1 VTEGGAARKG
11 STPASPPLPSID
23 EKLGAFR
30 RLLEVVERLR
40 SPSGCP
46 WDRSQTVESM
56 APFVIEEAYE
66 VADSIAA
73 ARPEEVSEEVGD
85 LLMVLVSLAWIA
97 EEGGRF
103 TLADSAAGV
112 AAKLVRRHPH
122 VFGETKV
129 SGVGEVLRNWETIK
143 GEERKEGED
152 RSAIAGVPRA
162 LPALLRAFR
171 VVEKAARAGF
181 DWESVEDAAAKVDE
195 EREELR
201 LALASGDREGIEAE
215 MGDLLLAVAVCG
227 RKVGVNPE
235 VALRKAVE
243 RFGERFRFVEERIGK
258 PLAEASAAD
267 IEALWREAKRG
278 A

>member
-1 VTEGGAARKG
+1 MTEGAAAPSG
-11 STPASPPLPSID
+11 PTPPSLRD
-23 EKLGAFR
+23 KLAGLR

-46 WDRSQTVESM
+46 WDRSQTIESM

-73 ARPEEVSEEVGD
+73 ARPEEVCEEVGD

-112 AAKLVRRHPH
+112 AEKLVRRHPH

-143 GEERKEGED
+143 GEEKKEGED

-171 VVEKAARAGF
+171 VVEKAARVGF
-181 DWESVEDAAAKVDE
+181 DWEKLEDAAAKVDE

-201 LALASGDREGIEAE
+201 AALASGDRERIEAE

-227 RKVGVNPE
+227 RKTGVNPE
-235 VALRKAVE
+235 IALRHAVE
-243 RFGERFRFVEERIGK
+243 RFGERFRFVENRLGR
-258 PLAEASAAD
+258 PFAEASAAE
-267 IEALWREAKRG
+267 IEALWHEAKARP
-278 A
+278 ASAV

>member
-1 VTEGGAARKG
+1 MTEGGG
-11 STPASPPLPSID
+11 SGTGPASLPSSPSSSID
-23 EKLGAFR
+23 EKLESLR

-73 ARPEEVSEEVGD
+73 ARPEEICEEVGD

-112 AAKLVRRHPH
+112 ADKLVRRHPH

-143 GEERKEGED
+143 GEEKKEGED

-171 VVEKAARAGF
+171 VVEKAARSGF

-201 LALASGDREGIEAE
+201 LALASGDRERIEDE
-215 MGDLLLAVAVCG
+215 LGDLLLAVAVCG
-227 RKVGVNPE
+227 RKAGVNPE
-235 VALRKAVE
+235 VALRRAVE
-243 RFGERFRFVEERIGK
+243 RFGARFRFVEARIGK
-258 PLAEASAAD
+258 PFPKASAG
-267 IEALWREAKRG
+267 EV
-278 A
+278 